1 MPHLNLKG
9 DIMVSK
15 TQFINGVIDY
25 IDNEMMPH
33 LPTSGKWSMG
43 AMVILAKN
51 RSENML
57 DSLVAN
63 PLFETLG
70 VVKDE
75 KIDIDLL
82 TDALK
87 ESASKYGKLT
97 LNIPTVG
104 VLSFTSSDVDSIK
117 SFIKNGG
124 E

>member
-1 MPHLNLKG
+1 
-9 DIMVSK
+9 MVSK

-104 VLSFTSSDVDSIK
+104 VLSFTSSDVESIK